1 MSVTY
6 TSSVGDPIG
15 DMLTRVRNAVMAGHI
30 LVAMPSSK
38 MKVSIAK
45 ILKDEGYIG
54 GYEVVD
60 GKIAGSKVLRIRLK
74 YVGERR
80 ERRPVI
86 TGLQRV
92 SRPGRR
98 VYTGKSEIP
107 WVLSGIGIAIL
118 STPKGVMTGQRARQ
132 LGVGGEVLCKIW

>member
-1 MSVTY
+1 MSV
-6 TSSVGDPIG
+6 SDPIG
-15 DMLTRVRNAVMAGHI
+15 DMITRIRNAIMAGHST
-30 LVAMPSSK
+30 VAMPSSK
-38 MKVSIAK
+38 MKEAIAR
-45 ILKDEGYIG
+45 ILQEEGYISS
-54 GYEVVD
+54 YEVVE
-60 GKIAGSKVLRIRLK
+60 GKVANSKILRIHLK

-86 TGLQRV
+86 TGLERV

-98 VYTGKSEIP
+98 IYTGKRDIP

-132 LGVGGEVLCKIW
+132 LGVGGEVLCKVW